1 MQVESLEAMA
11 FADVM
16 QPPADAPRAAAA
28 ASTEAREDD
37 DLLRAIMRGY
47 QNGDAHDFQRL
58 YEKTL
63 PMIRGYIYSVA
74 HDRSHAGDLIQE
86 AYLQLHRS
94 RHTYNAAFPVRPW
107 VIGIARH
114 VWLMHQRRRARRSS
128 REVVGIDMD
137 IDVAVPPEMERLG
150 EKDSL
155 ARALLLVRRDQRE
168 CLVLHHVYGL
178 TFREIAGISGISEG
192 AARTRASRGM
202 AELRTALAPQPAPR

>member
-1 MQVESLEAMA
+1 MQLESVEAMV
-11 FADVM
+11 FADLR
-16 QPPADAPRAAAA
+16 QPLPDAPPDAALRA
-28 ASTEAREDD
+28 EVRDD
-37 DLLRAIMRGY
+37 DQVLRGIMRGY

-63 PMIRGYIYSVA
+63 PMIRGYIFSVV

-107 VIGIARH
+107 VIGITRH
-114 VWLMHQRRRARRSS
+114 VWLMHQRHRARRLS
-128 REVVGIDMD
+128 REVIGLDID

-150 EKDSL
+150 EKEAL
-155 ARALLLVRRDQRE
+155 ARALRLVRRDQRE

-178 TFREIAGISGISEG
+178 SFREIAGISGISEG

-202 AELRTALAPQPAPR
+202 AELRTALAPQPAAR